1 MTRPDTNSGRRK
13 IKIDMPKHDE
23 LHACAMAMLE
33 ILIEQKR
40 KFTGDECVALNF
52 GVTMPDN
59 SKKRIMI
66 AIMEKDEE

>member
-1 MTRPDTNSGRRK
+1 MTDTNIR
-13 IKIDMPKHDE
+13 IDMKKPDE

-33 ILIEQKR
+33 ILIEQER
-40 KFTGDECVALNF
+40 KFTGENCVTLNF

-66 AIMEKDEE
+66 AVMEKDEE